1 MLLMSISG
9 SVYKTM
15 SSTKYSFFLGP
26 IIRYHITVVAMA
38 KLLLWKRKWLHPLY
52 VKFVGGVW
60 KASPIRVGK
69 KVRAGP
75 SPVRPGGFGP
85 ALTHEGLDKAQ
96 AHYFFKK

>member
-1 MLLMSISG
+1 
-9 SVYKTM
+9 
-15 SSTKYSFFLGP
+15 
-26 IIRYHITVVAMA
+26 MA

-85 ALTHEGLDKAQ
+85 ALTDEGLDKGPR
-96 AHYFFKK
+96 KKARAKPKPTIC